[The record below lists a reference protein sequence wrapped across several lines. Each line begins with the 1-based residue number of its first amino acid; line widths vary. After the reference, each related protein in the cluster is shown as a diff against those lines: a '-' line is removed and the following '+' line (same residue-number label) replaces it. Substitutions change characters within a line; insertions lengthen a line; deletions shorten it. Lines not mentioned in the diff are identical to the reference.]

1 MTLEEKI
8 LNDFNQA
15 RKNRDEIRASTLSFL
30 RAQMKNLAIEKR
42 KDSLDDGE
50 VLSVIKK
57 LVKQREDS
65 IEQFKKG
72 KRDDLADKETKE
84 KGVLTAYLPQ
94 ALSQGELKKVVDD
107 VIKELGVSDLK
118 GMGNVMKE
126 VSARTQGRADNKM
139 LSEIVRQALGK

>member
-15 RKNRDEIRASTLSFL
+15 RKSRDEIRASTLSFL

-84 KGVLTAYLPQ
+84 KGILTAYLPQ

-107 VIKELGVSDLK
+107 VIKELGVADLK

-126 VSARTQGRADNKM
+126 VSARTQGRADNRM